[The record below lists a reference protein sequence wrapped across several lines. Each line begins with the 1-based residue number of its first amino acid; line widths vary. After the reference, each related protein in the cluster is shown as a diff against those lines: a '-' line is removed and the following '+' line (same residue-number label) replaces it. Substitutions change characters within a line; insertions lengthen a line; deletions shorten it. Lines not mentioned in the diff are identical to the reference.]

1 MDESGRGARAIVL
14 CAMAIGAVVWPATAG
29 AVLAQ
34 QQGAVALLN
43 QANLTISGVAAGDTS
58 GYSVA
63 GAGDVNG
70 DGRDDV
76 IVGAPHALGN
86 SLNSGAA
93 YVIYGKAAPTAV
105 ALSNAG
111 MAPQDGF
118 LIKGAA
124 TNDYTGISVAGAGD
138 VNGDG
143 RDDIIV
149 GAYLSAANGAMSG
162 AAYVLYGK
170 ATPSTVI
177 LDVTGLPAADGYLI
191 KGAAAGD
198 EAGAHVASAGDVNGD
213 GKADIA
219 VGAIGAAA
227 NGTGSGA
234 VYVLYGKATPTTI
247 TLNNTALPA
256 ADGYLI
262 KGATGDGAGA
272 VANAGDV
279 NGDGRTD
286 LIVGAPNANANGAF
300 SGAAYVLYGKATP
313 TTITLNNTALPAA
326 DGYVI
331 KGAAAA
337 NLAGFAVGAAD
348 LNGDGKG
355 DLIVG
360 ALSASANGG
369 GSGAAYVLYGDATPA
384 TVTLSNSALPASRG
398 YLIKGAGVGDQAG
411 WSVAGLGDVNG
422 DGLADAAIGAYTA
435 DANGTDSGAAYVLY
449 GAATAST
456 LTLSNAALPPAVG
469 YVMRGASAG
478 DFAGSSVA
486 GAGDVNGD
494 GRPDVVVGAQRAL
507 TSGVQTGAS
516 YVLFGFG
523 PPQLSYP
530 TGAISGRQDA
540 AIATLTPSVRRTGP
554 ASFSVSPTL
563 PAGLTLDP
571 VTGVVSGTP
580 TAAEAL
586 AVHTITMT
594 DLAGAI
600 SAPMAIEIKDTRP
613 PVVSTL
619 KLTRKHFAVS
629 GKKRGTTLSF
639 SLSEAATVKI
649 AVQRRRA
656 GRRKGARC
664 VAPTK
669 KLRKA
674 KTCTRYVTLGTLTKS
689 GRAGTNKVTFTGRLR
704 GKALARGTYRFSL
717 TATDTAGN
725 ATSKAGTI
733 AFAVVRAAKS
743 KS

>member
-14 CAMAIGAVVWPATAG
+14 CAMAVGAVVWPATAG
-29 AVLAQ
+29 AVLPQ

-43 QANLTISGVAAGDTS
+43 HANLTISGAAAGDTS

-76 IVGAPHALGN
+76 
-86 SLNSGAA
+86 
-93 YVIYGKAAPTAV
+93 
-105 ALSNAG
+105 
-111 MAPQDGF
+111 
-118 LIKGAA
+118 
-124 TNDYTGISVAGAGD
+124 
-138 VNGDG
+138 
-143 RDDIIV
+143 IV

-177 LDVTGLPAADGYLI
+177 LDYTGLPAADGYLI

-227 NGTGSGA
+227 NGAGSGA

-262 KGATGDGAGA
+262 KGA
-272 VANAGDV
+272 
-279 NGDGRTD
+279 
-286 LIVGAPNANANGAF
+286 
-300 SGAAYVLYGKATP
+300 
-313 TTITLNNTALPAA
+313 
-326 DGYVI
+326 
-331 KGAAAA
+331 AAA

-360 ALSASANGG
+360 ALSASPNGG

-456 LTLSNAALPPAVG
+456 VTLSNAALPPAVG

-507 TSGVQTGAS
+507 TGGVQTGAS

-523 PPQLSYP
+523 PPQLSFP

-540 AIATLTPSVRRTGP
+540 AIATLTPSVRRTGT
-554 ASFSVSPTL
+554 ASFSVSPAL

-571 VTGVVSGTP
+571 ATGVLSGTP
-580 TAAEAL
+580 TAAAAL

-594 DLAGAI
+594 DLAGAV

-613 PVVSTL
+613 PVVSKL
-619 KLTRKHFAVS
+619 KLTRKRFAVS
-629 GKKRGTTLSF
+629 GKKRGTSLSF

-689 GRAGTNKVTFTGRLR
+689 GRAGTNKVTFTGRLN
-704 GKALARGTYRFSL
+704 GKALPRGTYRFSL

>member
-256 ADGYLI
+256 ADGY
-262 KGATGDGAGA
+262 
-272 VANAGDV
+272 
-279 NGDGRTD
+279 
-286 LIVGAPNANANGAF
+286 
-300 SGAAYVLYGKATP
+300 
-313 TTITLNNTALPAA
+313 
-326 DGYVI
+326 VI

-554 ASFSVSPTL
+554 ASFSVSPAL

-571 VTGVVSGTP
+571 ATGGISGTP
-580 TAAEAL
+580 VAAAAL